1 MSEDRKLVIPGPRAL
16 DILKRAFDS
25 EDGTVRTDERA
36 DAKAAPKLNAYRYLT
51 RDKKDGALWTITD
64 LGRQAVAS
72 ANARPQ
78 SEPELQTGQP
88 DIADDVDL
96 PALRADASGLVQTV
110 ERARALLDDGDL
122 MAARQLAGGAY
133 LEAKAAA
140 QFASTFGA
148 AGKRLIAKAR
158 QLQGDAL
165 LIETRAKIR
174 IAAAW
179 DEAQAEGKA
188 LKGRPKSISDENT
201 FTQAEAGVS
210 AKDIHDA
217 RKLAEAEIKAPGIVE
232 RAIQARLMA
241 GLEPSRANLR
251 AAVGTA
257 SATQEER
264 GHNLYETPP
273 EAMWTLLALEKFR
286 ARIKEPACG
295 RGAISTRLEEAGY
308 TVAIS
313 DLVDYGT
320 ADKFGEVQT
329 VADFLESEADPE
341 QPDIVTNPPYGEL
354 LNRFVAHA
362 LRVHRPR
369 KMALL
374 LNINFLCG
382 FEDLEREFA
391 MDDNPPS
398 RIIVFKRRL
407 PMMHRDGWDG
417 PKAASRMNTAWF
429 VWELNEAGIY
439 AGEMRISRVDWKKFV
454 PASTIESEA
463 A

>member
-1 MSEDRKLVIPGPRAL
+1 M
-16 DILKRAFDS
+16 
-25 EDGTVRTDERA
+25 
-36 DAKAAPKLNAYRYLT
+36 
-51 RDKKDGALWTITD
+51 
-64 LGRQAVAS
+64 
-72 ANARPQ
+72 
-78 SEPELQTGQP
+78 
-88 DIADDVDL
+88 
-96 PALRADASGLVQTV
+96 
-110 ERARALLDDGDL
+110 
-122 MAARQLAGGAY
+122 
-133 LEAKAAA
+133 
-140 QFASTFGA
+140 
-148 AGKRLIAKAR
+148 
-158 QLQGDAL
+158 
-165 LIETRAKIR
+165 
-174 IAAAW
+174 
-179 DEAQAEGKA
+179 
-188 LKGRPKSISDENT
+188 
-201 FTQAEAGVS
+201 
-210 AKDIHDA
+210 
-217 RKLAEAEIKAPGIVE
+217 E
-232 RAIQARLMA
+232 RAIQARLEA

-273 EAMWTLLALEKFR
+273 EAMWTLLALEQFCSKV
-286 ARIKEPACG
+286 KEPACG
-295 RGAISTRLEEAGY
+295 RGAISKMLEDAGY
-308 TVAIS
+308 TVLIS
-313 DLVDYGT
+313 DLIDYGT
-320 ADKFGEVQT
+320 SDQFGEVQA
-329 VADFLESEADPE
+329 VADFLETDADPD

-398 RIIVFKRRL
+398 KIIVFKRRL

-429 VWELNEAGIY
+429 IWELNEAGIY

>member
-1 MSEDRKLVIPGPRAL
+1 MMGQNSIALAGERAAAIIAAAIAGGIFVESEKFQRVICGRL
-16 DILKRAFDS
+16 NSKGFLKR
-25 EDGTVRTDERA
+25 DEKRA
-36 DAKAAPKLNAYRYLT
+36 DTWYPTAKLRKMHPERPEPQPLT
-51 RDKKDGALWTITD
+51 REPAAEILQAAANPAEALI
-64 LGRQAVAS
+64 
-72 ANARPQ
+72 
-78 SEPELQTGQP
+78 
-88 DIADDVDL
+88 
-96 PALRADASGLVQTV
+96 LRADASGLVQTV

-122 MAARQLAGGAY
+122 LAAKQLAGGGY
-133 LEAKAAA
+133 LEGKVMAQYAA
-140 QFASTFGA
+140 TFGA
-148 AGKRLIAKAR
+148 AGKRLVAKAR

-165 LIETRAKIR
+165 LIETRAKMR
-174 IAAAW
+174 IAEAW
-179 DEAQAEGKA
+179 DQAQAEGRA
-188 LKGRPKSISDENT
+188 LKGRPKSITDENT
-201 FTQAEAGVS
+201 FTQAEAGIT
-210 AKDIHDA
+210 AKEIHDA
-217 RKLAEAEIKAPGIVE
+217 RKLAQAEDKAPGIVE
-232 RAIQARLMA
+232 RAIQARLLA

-257 SATQEER
+257 SATQKER

-273 EAMWTLLALEKFR
+273 EAMWTLLALEQFR
-286 ARIKEPACG
+286 STVKEPACG
-295 RGAISTRLEEAGY
+295 RGAISKMLEEVGY
-308 TVAIS
+308 TVLIS

-320 ADKFGEVQT
+320 ADQFGEVQKIE
-329 VADFLESEADPE
+329 DFLESHANPE
-341 QPDIVTNPPYGEL
+341 EPDIVTNPPYGEL

-382 FEDLEREFA
+382 FEDLDREFA

-429 VWELNEAGIY
+429 IWERNEAGIY
-439 AGEMRISRVDWKKFV
+439 AGEMRISRVDWKKHLPIAAV
-454 PASTIESEA
+454 ESEA